1 MLMIDNVDALLKWRS
16 SCPPHRIFAIIGPP
30 GSGKSTL
37 ADELSRRL
45 VVPHVVIPMDG
56 FHYPQARLAE
66 LGRRDRMGAPDTFDT
81 IALADSLKLV
91 HKRSSQVRFPGF
103 DRAVEEPVPDQIL
116 VDPAHKLVVLEG
128 NYLLLDDEDWK
139 PIGDL
144 IDLAIY
150 IDIPDDLRISRLIQ
164 RHCDF
169 GKSMDDATEW
179 VHRVDEANAKVIRQ
193 SATRAAAL
201 YRPGGSSLSIS

>member
-1 MLMIDNVDALLKWRS
+1 
-16 SCPPHRIFAIIGPP
+16 
-30 GSGKSTL
+30 
-37 ADELSRRL
+37 
-45 VVPHVVIPMDG
+45 
-56 FHYPQARLAE
+56 
-66 LGRRDRMGAPDTFDT
+66 MGAPDTFDT

-91 HKRSSQVRFPGF
+91 HKRNSQVRFPGF

-116 VDPAHKLVVLEG
+116 VDSAHKLVVLEG

-179 VHRVDEANAKVIRQ
+179 VHRVDEANAKVIKK